1 MADIKISD
9 ATRVDALEPSDML
22 PIAREGSAAP
32 FHATMQE
39 FAAFV
44 TQLASSDPPQMSA
57 VDAEPGTME
66 QYARA
71 DHRHPS
77 DGTRAPIDSPPLTGK
92 PTTPTPEL
100 HDSSLSIA
108 NTEFVMREIASEVE
122 TVIDSPTFVG
132 TPRAPTPGIDDNTDL
147 IATTEFLMNQGATD
161 QPQMDG
167 ANLPGVSRRWARQ
180 DHVHPHDVTRAA
192 VSDIPQPATTV
203 PTMDGVAMPGVGMTW
218 ARSDH
223 THPHDDTRYP
233 NTNPAGYQTADQIS
247 VTLQAFAYRDSPSL
261 IGIPTAPTPMPTDSS
276 ITLAT
281 TAFVRTGTRVADT
294 PPAGQIG
301 EYLFAQVLQSSPVAI
316 VNNQV
321 LNITQITLSAGD
333 WGVSGN
339 VGFAFAGGGAT
350 MLSCGINTVSAQ
362 IPTGGT
368 PINMLQLGGNVTIP
382 ASNMPI
388 PATRIVLAAPAIIY
402 LVATGT
408 FTGTGIVYGTM
419 NARRVR

>member
-9 ATRVDALEPSDML
+9 ATRIEALEPTDML

-32 FHATMQE
+32 YHATMAE

-77 DGTRAPIDSPPLTGK
+77 DGTRAPLDSPPLTGN
-92 PTTPTPEL
+92 PTTPTPQL
-100 HDSSLSIA
+100 HDASLSIA

-147 IATTEFLMNQGATD
+147 IATTEYVQNQGATE
-161 QPQMDG
+161 QPQMNG
-167 ANLPGVSRRWARQ
+167 ATLPGASRRWARS
-180 DHVHPHDVTRAA
+180 DHVHPHDDTRAA
-192 VSDIPQPATTV
+192 LTDIPLAATTV
-203 PTMDGVAMPGVGMTW
+203 PTMDSVATPGVGTTW
-218 ARSDH
+218 ARADHVHSSD
-223 THPHDDTRYP
+223 TSRYP
-233 NTNPAGYQTADQIS
+233 VTNPAGYQTAAQIS
-247 VTLQAFAYRDSPSL
+247 VTLQSFAYRDSPVL
-261 IGIPTAPTPMPTDSS
+261 IGIPTAPTPPPTDSS
-276 ITLAT
+276 PALAT
-281 TAFVRTGTRVADT
+281 TAFVRTGTRIADT
-294 PPAGQIG
+294 PPTGQIG
-301 EYLFAQVLQSSPVAI
+301 EYLFAQVLQSAPVPIA
-316 VNNQV
+316 NNQIV
-321 LNITQITLSAGD
+321 NITQITLSAGD

-339 VGFAFAGGGAT
+339 VGFAFTAGGAT

-368 PINMLQLGGNVTIP
+368 PINMIQLSGNVTIP
-382 ASNMPI
+382 ATNMPI

-408 FTGTGIVYGTM
+408 FTGTGVVYGTM